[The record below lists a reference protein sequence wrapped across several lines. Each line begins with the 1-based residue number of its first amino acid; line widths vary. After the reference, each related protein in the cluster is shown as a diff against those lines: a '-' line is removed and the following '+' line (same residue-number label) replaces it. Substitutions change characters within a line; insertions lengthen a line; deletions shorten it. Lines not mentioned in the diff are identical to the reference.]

1 MISRLLTLTAW
12 SMTPP
17 AVWSPFHLAFMLIGI
32 LLAAFAAWKL
42 RTRSEA
48 FRLHLLFACG
58 VFLAFSEVY
67 KQLFLYYIENN
78 RHYDWWY
85 FPFQLCSLP
94 MYLCLLLPFVPHKYQ
109 RIFCTF
115 MYNYNLLG
123 AVMVFIDPSGL
134 MHPYWTLTLHGFIW
148 HILLI
153 FIGLLIAFPAWC
165 CQPPKDSG
173 SLQLY
178 LRSDVSSQPSSMLPR
193 IRMETRICFIS
204 RRTTQPR
211 RLCTPRSL
219 LNLEFLP
226 ETQCTCFRSSWV
238 PGYCISYMKFSPTEP
253 ATDSLFQMHGNFKR
267 APAPHSQPG
276 RRSFL

>member
-1 MISRLLTLTAW
+1 MISHLLTLTAW

-17 AVWSPFHLAFMLIGI
+17 AVWSPFHLVFMLIGI
-32 LLAAFAAWKL
+32 PLAAFAAWKL

-58 VFLAFSEVY
+58 IFLAFSEVY

-123 AVMVFIDPSGL
+123 AVMVFVDPSGL
-134 MHPYWTLTLHGFIW
+134 MHPYWTLTLHGFI
-148 HILLI
+148 
-153 FIGLLIAFPAWC
+153 
-165 CQPPKDSG
+165 
-173 SLQLY
+173 
-178 LRSDVSSQPSSMLPR
+178 
-193 IRMETRICFIS
+193 
-204 RRTTQPR
+204 
-211 RLCTPRSL
+211 
-219 LNLEFLP
+219 
-226 ETQCTCFRSSWV
+226 
-238 PGYCISYMKFSPTEP
+238 
-253 ATDSLFQMHGNFKR
+253 
-267 APAPHSQPG
+267 
-276 RRSFL
+276 SF

>member
-85 FPFQLCSLP
+85 FPFQLCSIP
-94 MYLCLLLPFVPHKYQ
+94 MYICLAAPLLHSEKAL
-109 RIFCTF
+109 RRAATF
-115 MYNYNLLG
+115 LQDFGLLG
-123 AVMVFIDPSGL
+123 GIMALAVPPGL
-134 MHPYWTLTLHGFIW
+134 MHPYWTMTLHGFLW
-148 HILLI
+148 HFILL
-153 FIGLLIAFPAWC
+153 FLGLLSCMTGIAGHERRDYMDILPLFFLC
-165 CQPPKDSG
+165 CLIACVINIAAGPTADADMFYISPFHP
-173 SLQLY
+173 
-178 LRSDVSSQPSSMLPR
+178 SSQPVFHEIACTAGIFWGNLLYVTAMAIGGFTLHSILPVLY
-193 IRMETRICFIS
+193 
-204 RRTTQPR
+204 P
-211 RLCTPRSL
+211 
-219 LNLEFLP
+219 
-226 ETQCTCFRSSWV
+226 
-238 PGYCISYMKFSPTEP
+238 
-253 ATDSLFQMHGNFKR
+253 
-267 APAPHSQPG
+267 
-276 RRSFL
+276 

>member
-17 AVWSPFHLAFMLIGI
+17 AVWSPFHLVFMLIGI

-123 AVMVFIDPSGL
+123 AVMVFVDPSGL
-134 MHPYWTLTLHGFIW
+134 MHPYWTLTLHGAANRQR
-148 HILLI
+148 ILAVYSCICGRMCHRNHHQCYLASVWKR
-153 FIGLLIAFPAWC
+153 GYV
-165 CQPPKDSG
+165 
-173 SLQLY
+173 LY
-178 LRSDVSSQPSSMLPR
+178 HAVLRNHADCVLPDR
-193 IRMETRICFIS
+193 C
-204 RRTTQPR
+204 
-211 RLCTPRSL
+211 
-219 LNLEFLP
+219 
-226 ETQCTCFRSSWV
+226 
-238 PGYCISYMKFSPTEP
+238 
-253 ATDSLFQMHGNFKR
+253 
-267 APAPHSQPG
+267 
-276 RRSFL
+276 